1 MESVWRYDLFSPQKR
16 DRAIPG
22 LFTLCVIVCLKLS
35 CALAGA
41 N

>member
-1 MESVWRYDLFSPQKR
+1 MTAKGCFFLQKKR
-16 DRAIPG
+16 PAHSRS
-22 LFTLCVIVCLKLS
+22 LTVCVIVCLKLS